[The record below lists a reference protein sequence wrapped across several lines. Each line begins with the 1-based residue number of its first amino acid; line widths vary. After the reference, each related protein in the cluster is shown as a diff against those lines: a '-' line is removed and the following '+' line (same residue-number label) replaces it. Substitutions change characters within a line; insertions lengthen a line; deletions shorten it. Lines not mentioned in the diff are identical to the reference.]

1 MTVQKFPNNEKLVF
15 NPAIKPIEMLKIDD
29 AARYLMMMMVVV
41 EDGAASVLKTGHEP
55 KIWKR
60 LSWLSEGG
68 DWSNNWNGRGLPLRL
83 IPR

>member
-55 KIWKR
+55 KI
-60 LSWLSEGG
+60 
-68 DWSNNWNGRGLPLRL
+68 
-83 IPR
+83 